1 MTENITFVLDT
12 VFEEIVEQGLMNGVF
27 NEAGYHDLVE
37 DVIEEHRR
45 LGELADDQNYETYIA
60 QLKERWPEYQKRVAE

>member
-1 MTENITFVLDT
+1 MTENITFVLEA
-12 VFEEIVEQGLMNGVF
+12 VFEEIVEQGLMDGVF

-45 LGELADDQNYETYIA
+45 HGELADDQDYETYIVK
-60 QLKERWPEYQKRVAE
+60 LKERWPEYQKRVSE